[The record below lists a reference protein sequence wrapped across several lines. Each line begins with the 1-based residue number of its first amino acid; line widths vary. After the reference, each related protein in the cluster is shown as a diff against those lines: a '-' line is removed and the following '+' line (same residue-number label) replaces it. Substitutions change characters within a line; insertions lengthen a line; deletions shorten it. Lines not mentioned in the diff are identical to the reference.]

1 MQTKKLISIALVA
14 ISLFKAAASTEAQEP
29 ADSVSVQ
36 ALEELVIEA
45 PKVIHKADMDVYH
58 PSRSAVVNSKNG
70 LQLLQNLMIPSLN
83 VSDALGTA
91 TAAGESVQVR
101 INGRQTTLDQVR
113 SLLPETIKRVEWL
126 TNPGL
131 RYNGAN
137 YVLNFIV
144 SNPSLGGSLM
154 LHAQQAMNVAW
165 GDYMAS
171 AKFNSGRSQW

>member
-1 MQTKKLISIALVA
+1 MTMQTKNLRSFALAA
-14 ISLFKAAASTEAQEP
+14 ISLFKISASSVAQES
-29 ADSVSVQ
+29 ADSVSIQ
-36 ALEELVIEA
+36 ALEELTIEA

-58 PSRSAVVNSKNG
+58 PSKSAVDNSKNG
-70 LQLLQNLMIPSLN
+70 IQLLQNLMIPSLN
-83 VSDALGTA
+83 VSDALGTVS
-91 TAAGESVQVR
+91 AAGESVQVR

-154 LHAQQAMNVAW
+154 LHAQQAMNAAW
-165 GDYMAS
+165 GD
-171 AKFNSGRSQW
+171 